1 MWYLQQKLKRK
12 EAQHGTLDLHTK
24 NACLTWIWFV
34 TLDTHLGFFPFSLII
49 FEPVTAML
57 M

>member
-34 TLDTHLGFFPFSLII
+34 RLDTHLGFFPFSLII